1 MHCIQAFDVPIAS
14 AGISSNKAEIGK
26 FHLNLGPLLKKRNMC
41 FNQLSVAAKINQ
53 LFKSVNSGKDFDA
66 EIE

>member
-41 FNQLSVAAKINQ
+41 FNKKTLCCR
-53 LFKSVNSGKDFDA
+53 KDKPTF
-66 EIE
+66 